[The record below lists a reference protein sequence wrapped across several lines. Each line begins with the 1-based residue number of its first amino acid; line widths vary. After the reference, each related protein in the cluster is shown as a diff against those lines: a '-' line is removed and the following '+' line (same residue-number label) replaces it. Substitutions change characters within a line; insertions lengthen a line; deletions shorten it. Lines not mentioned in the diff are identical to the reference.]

1 MTYYIVGRDWPDN
14 FYATNAKWPEPNQW
28 WKNPDKSLQASL
40 TARFRASK
48 EEMKKAREIE
58 EREAARKES
67 RKLKKQLFQAI
78 VQRDMVS
85 VRQLLK
91 RCPLLLERHTDF
103 GASPLALAAAVG
115 DTSMVDFLLAEGADV
130 AEGDRVGATPL
141 IAAAGRGH
149 TPVCSLLL
157 GSRQGGNRGRAYLL
171 RQATRGGETAVH
183 AAAKHGH
190 LDTLQALL
198 AAGGDAAAVDKEG
211 RDCLMMAAAN
221 DHPNVMSDLIHTCGA
236 HPGRADAQGR
246 NALMHAAGCGSLQAV
261 QLLLGLGSQL
271 TPPLDLGAADGRG
284 YGALHHACLGG
295 SVEVVEELT
304 KHGLAITPDDP
315 NSLALLRLAARAG
328 HGGVVRWML
337 GCGVGLRELMEDG
350 NHNPMFA
357 AVRGGSADV
366 VDALLAAGGRIDP
379 RDSKGRTP
387 LGIAAEA
394 GDTALCRHLVG
405 AGASLLAADNHGRVP
420 RRLAYL
426 ANQRDTAEALSG
438 MARLRH
444 LVADDDM
451 SEVLDSGGPWVPD
464 PLPPDQL
471 VPDHRPLRR
480 QEARDARFDPP
491 RPQGGAG
498 GAAAAGS
505 VGGGSS
511 GGGGASGSA
520 AGGGRDSITGSGAGA
535 SELGGAAGHMP
546 PGRRGPAAMETVAE
560 EREAEAL
567 AAAMTGQGAAGPTSR
582 TGSAQGSLRQDPV
595 PSRPATPPARG
606 LGAAPPPP
614 VPAAAPPA
622 AALTAAHGHPAH
634 GLERSVSFSDPVVS
648 EPVPSATAA
657 AHAAPA
663 HPQGPA
669 ARAHQAAP
677 VAGPG
682 SQQQRSLLD
691 HYQDPAPH
699 GGGGH
704 GGGGGAGGPLGQSMG
719 SQQPWAS
726 AIGSS
731 GQHGGGPEGWANFSQ
746 GSGTQDWAAVMAAA
760 GPAAGD
766 NVGRHEWGAGT
777 MGSGGPGALGKPGP
791 GAGGGGLGPG
801 DSGRL
806 GGPRAG
812 GSMGAP
818 GSSQRIGAQWD
829 PEDSLAALVP
839 QFPAPGPGGVVD
851 EWAGADSTQD
861 AAAWAAVI
869 SSATGLPARG
879 AEGF

>member
-1 MTYYIVGRDWPDN
+1 MAYYVVGRDWPDH
-14 FYATNAKWPEPNQW
+14 FYATNAKWPSPNQW
-28 WKNPDKSLQASL
+28 WKNPNPHTNEAL
-40 TARFRASK
+40 TAKFRASQA
-48 EEMKKAREIE
+48 EMKKAREIE

-78 VQRDMVS
+78 VQRDMVT

-91 RCPLLLERHTDF
+91 RCPLLLERHTPF
-103 GASPLALAAAVG
+103 GATPVALAAAVG
-115 DTSMVDFLLAEGADV
+115 DASIVDFLLAEGADV

-149 TPVCSLLL
+149 TPVCSMLL

-183 AAAKHGH
+183 AAAKNGH

-198 AAGGDAAAVDKEG
+198 AAGGDPAAVDKEG

-236 HPGRADAQGR
+236 HPARADAQGR

-261 QLLLGLGSQL
+261 QLLLGLGPQL
-271 TPPLDLGAADGRG
+271 TPPLDLGAADAAG

-315 NSLALLRLAARAG
+315 NTLALLRLAARAG
-328 HGGVVRWML
+328 HAGVVRWML
-337 GCGVGLRELMEDG
+337 GAGVGLREVMEDG
-350 NHNPMFA
+350 NHNPLFS
-357 AVRGGSADV
+357 AVLGGSAGV
-366 VDALLAAGGRIDP
+366 VDALLAAGARVDP

-387 LGIAAEA
+387 LGVAAEA

-444 LVADDDM
+444 LVADDDV
-451 SEVLDSGGPWVPD
+451 SEVLDSGGPWVPA

-480 QEARDARFDPP
+480 QEERDAKLEPQQQR
-491 RPQGGAG
+491 RPSGGN
-498 GAAAAGS
+498 GS
-505 VGGGSS
+505 AEGGGS
-511 GGGGASGSA
+511 ASGSA
-520 AGGGRDSITGSGAGA
+520 AGDGGGSVADSGAGA
-535 SELGGAAGHMP
+535 SDGGGGYGAGAAAP
-546 PGRRGPAAMETVAE
+546 RRRGAAAMEPVVE
-560 EREAEAL
+560 EREEEAL
-567 AAAMTGQGAAGPTSR
+567 AAAMTLPGATGFASR
-582 TGSAQGSLRQDPV
+582 PGTAQSSLQHDRP
-595 PSRPATPPARG
+595 PSRPTTPPGPG
-606 LGAAPPPP
+606 LAGAAPPPP
-614 VPAAAPPA
+614 PPTAPPPP
-622 AALTAAHGHPAH
+622 AALTAAHVPPSH
-634 GLERSVSFSDPVVS
+634 GLERSVSFSEPVVS
-648 EPVPSATAA
+648 APAAAPASHYAAAAPHTAA
-657 AHAAPA
+657 AAA
-663 HPQGPA
+663 
-669 ARAHQAAP
+669 
-677 VAGPG
+677 AGAGGAPG

-691 HYQDPAPH
+691 HYPH
-699 GGGGH
+699 QEQARGGGH
-704 GGGGGAGGPLGQSMG
+704 GGGAGALGQSQG
-719 SQQPWAS
+719 SQQELWAG
-726 AIGSS
+726 ATGGSS
-731 GQHGGGPEGWANFSQ
+731 MQQGGPESWGGFSQ
-746 GSGTQDWAAVMAAA
+746 GAGSAQGAGATPEWAAVMAAA
-760 GPAAGD
+760 RPTAGAADHG
-766 NVGRHEWGAGT
+766 EWGGGT
-777 MGSGGPGALGKPGP
+777 TGSGGPEATALAKPG
-791 GAGGGGLGPG
+791 GAAGGGFGPG
-801 DSGRL
+801 DSGRWGAH
-806 GGPRAG
+806 GGG

-818 GSSQRIGAQWD
+818 GSSQHQIGAHWD

-869 SSATGLPARG
+869 SSATGLPAG
-879 AEGF
+879 AGEQY